1 MVFISRLVLTYEKTD
16 KYRPTDSNTY
26 ADENYVD
33 PTTVGVSTERTVYR
47 VEWGAG
53 DAEFLE
59 RQYTSECAAIMT

>member
-26 ADENYVD
+26 ADENYV
-33 PTTVGVSTERTVYR
+33 GVSTERTVYR
-47 VEWGAG
+47 AEWGTG
-53 DAEFLE
+53 DAEFVE